1 MKKKISAADCK
12 GMFADKFSSLTMK
25 DLGIELK
32 HFLVGTAPEKPSFL
46 VNQENL
52 KKKLTEKFCD
62 FFDEEKS
69 KGLEIIFLQSNY
81 GNGKSHLLRTI
92 FTFFNEYENVIT
104 KEIAFKQEETDLKK
118 IILQS
123 ISPKVVKD
131 AATYFVEE
139 AAGET
144 LSEEKTVIL
153 LEICEKYSIDIK
165 LADVLYEA
173 ARSSNAT
180 VQVQAIS
187 VLKNNYLA
195 EYLKN
200 FNCKTKDLNNT
211 FFYDVIRLISV
222 YLKKVELYLVI
233 VFDEYEHVFLW
244 KNGDARKRLYE
255 DIKMF
260 TENVGKF
267 SNMFFAFAESITA
280 QKIAESQDDPAF
292 ASRKVKLTLKIED
305 ISSEGE
311 ADKLFK
317 MVLKRYEKY
326 YSLSFEPYIDDIKKK
341 INEDHTV
348 QTSYR
353 SYIKTIMAVLDE
365 FRTNPPKKKAKRS
378 VMKEVAKPV
387 KNDPTDIDDV
397 GIEQIIDKWKKATSI
412 TKKTMLCEMLEF
424 MLQNVGETILLKSK
438 RKGEYLTEKG
448 NKRKRFYIVVTE
460 KPSLKDIEKRYV
472 SATNVKT
479 EEEAIYFLYPF
490 VDEII
495 KLNNGDKVIYYEEK
509 TIIDSFKLMHVD
521 RAKYDNLDL
530 YLSVLNKRD
539 CYEEEN

>member
-12 GMFADKFSSLTMK
+12 AMFADKFSSLTMK

-46 VNQENL
+46 VNQEIL

-92 FTFFNEYENVIT
+92 FTFFNDYENVIT

-123 ISPKVVKD
+123 ISPQVVKD
-131 AATYFVEE
+131 AATYLVEE
-139 AAGET
+139 AAKEA
-144 LSEEKTVIL
+144 SFEEKTVIL
-153 LEICEKYSIDIK
+153 STISEKYSIEIK
-165 LADVLYEA
+165 LAQILYEA
-173 ARSSNAT
+173 ARSSDVT
-180 VQVQAIS
+180 MQVQAIS
-187 VLKNNYLA
+187 LLKDNYLP
-195 EYLKN
+195 EYMKS
-200 FNCKTKDLNNT
+200 FNCKAKDLNNT
-211 FFYDVIRLISV
+211 FFYDVIRLISI
-222 YLKKVELYLVI
+222 YLKKAEIYLVI

-255 DIKMF
+255 DIKML
-260 TENVGKF
+260 TDNVEKF
-267 SNMFFAFAESITA
+267 SNMFFVFAESITA
-280 QKIAESQDDPAF
+280 QKVAESQDDTAF
-292 ASRKVKLTLKIED
+292 ASRKVKLTFKIED

-326 YSLSFEPYIDDIKKK
+326 YSLSLEPYIDDIKKK
-341 INEDHTV
+341 IDEDHSV

-365 FRTNPPKKKAKRS
+365 FRTNPPRKKTKKS
-378 VMKEVAKPV
+378 VIKEVVKPV
-387 KNDPTDIDDV
+387 KNDPADIDDV
-397 GIEQIIDKWKKATSI
+397 RIEDIIDKWKKATSI
-412 TKKTMLCEMLEF
+412 TKKTMLCDMLEL
-424 MLQNVGETILLKSK
+424 MMHNAGETILFQSK
-438 RKGEYLTEKG
+438 RKGEYITEKG
-448 NKRKRFYIVVTE
+448 NRRKKFYIVATE

-472 SATNVKT
+472 SAINVKT
-479 EEEAIYFLYPF
+479 EEETIYFLYPF

-495 KLNNGDKVIYYEEK
+495 KLHNEDKVIYYEEK

-521 RAKYDNLDL
+521 RTKYDNLDL

>member
-12 GMFADKFSSLTMK
+12 VMFADKFSSLTMK

-92 FTFFNEYENVIT
+92 FAFFNEYENVIT
-104 KEIAFKQEETDLKK
+104 KEIAFKQEETDFKK

-123 ISPKVVKD
+123 ISPQIVKD
-131 AATYFVEE
+131 AATYLVEE
-139 AAGET
+139 AAKEA
-144 LSEEKTVIL
+144 SFEEKSVIL
-153 LEICEKYSIDIK
+153 SVISEKYSIEIK
-165 LADVLYEA
+165 LAQILYEA
-173 ARSSNAT
+173 ARSSDVT
-180 VQVQAIS
+180 MQVQAIS
-187 VLKNNYLA
+187 LLKHNYLP
-195 EYLKN
+195 EYMKSFKCN
-200 FNCKTKDLNNT
+200 AKDLNNT
-211 FFYDVIRLISV
+211 FFYDVIRLISI
-222 YLKKVELYLVI
+222 YLKKAEIYLVI

-255 DIKMF
+255 DIKML
-260 TENVGKF
+260 TDNVEKF
-267 SNMFFAFAESITA
+267 SNMFFVFAESITA
-280 QKIAESQDDPAF
+280 QKVAESQDDTAF
-292 ASRKVKLTLKIED
+292 ASRKVKLTFKIED
-305 ISSEGE
+305 ISSENE

-365 FRTNPPKKKAKRS
+365 FRTNPPRKKTKKS
-378 VMKEVAKPV
+378 VIKEVVKPV
-387 KNDPTDIDDV
+387 KNDPADIDDV
-397 GIEQIIDKWKKATSI
+397 RIEQIIDKWKKATSI
-412 TKKTMLCEMLEF
+412 TKKTMLCDMLEL
-424 MLQNVGETILLKSK
+424 MMHNAGETILFQSK
-438 RKGEYLTEKG
+438 RKGEYIAEKG
-448 NKRKRFYIVVTE
+448 NRRKKIYIVATE

-472 SATNVKT
+472 SASNVKT
-479 EEEAIYFLYPF
+479 EEETIYFLYPF
-490 VDEII
+490 VDANI
-495 KLNNGDKVIYYEEK
+495 KLHNGDRVIYYEEK
-509 TIIDSFKLMHVD
+509 TIIDSFKLMYVD